1 MGVELEPL
9 VQNPTLAAPSTV
21 PAAALEGP
29 ERPSMGL
36 AQRLAIL
43 TAALALL
50 LVLGATEISVSWSAR
65 SRLEDFRDDAM
76 SLANTLSAL
85 LTDLAPTGDPDSLA
99 AGLED
104 ESLQRL
110 GPARKAWIYLA
121 KGSSLVLVASSDTI
135 LDHPPDDADALAL
148 ARRDMIVRR
157 LGRPR
162 PGWQVATPLGR
173 GHPYGVLDIT
183 VSTRRLEDWSRV
195 ERQRAYLAAVIS
207 ALLVALG
214 VALLTRK
221 WVGRPLAS
229 LGQAM
234 AGAHGGA
241 EGAPPAP
248 EIGPLEFRLLACR
261 YNQLREALAQR
272 ERESQ
277 SRAALLALQER
288 ARGLDRLALVQET
301 AASFAHEIGTPLNTV
316 SGHLQLLRDDLVAA
330 RQPHAVERVRLLLA
344 QVDRVA
350 GIVRAGLDRGRWP
363 QPYVRATDL
372 HELAERML
380 RFLEPSFAEAGVRT
394 ELRVPTGPAARAV
407 CDPAQVEQILLNLFK
422 NAIEALPPGGR
433 VAVATGA
440 MGANTYVEVA
450 DDGPGLD
457 PEAQASLFRPFTTTK
472 GAGGSGLGLAVSRRL
487 ARGLGG
493 DLEHVPSSRG
503 TRWRLTLPNADRA
516 A

>member
-1 MGVELEPL
+1 MSVGIGSLAPHS
-9 VQNPTLAAPSTV
+9 TLPASSDAP
-21 PAAALEGP
+21 AGP

-43 TAALALL
+43 TAVLALL
-50 LVLGATEISVSWSAR
+50 LVLGATEISLSWSAR

-85 LTDLAPTGDPDSLA
+85 LIEVAPSGDPDSLA
-99 AGLED
+99 QGLED
-104 ESLQRL
+104 ESFQRL

-121 KGSSLVLVASSDTI
+121 KGSGLALVASSDT
-135 LDHPPDDADALAL
+135 LLNHPADDADALAL
-148 ARRDMIVRR
+148 TRRTMIVRR
-157 LGRPR
+157 LDAPLT
-162 PGWQVATPLGR
+162 GWHVATPLGR
-173 GHPYGVLDIT
+173 GRPYGVLDIT
-183 VSTRRLEDWSRV
+183 VSTRKLEEWARV
-195 ERQRAYLAAVIS
+195 ERQRAYLAAVVS

-221 WVGRPLAS
+221 WVGRPLAA
-229 LGQAM
+229 LGHAM

-248 EIGPLEFRLLACR
+248 EIGPHEFRMLACR

-272 ERESQ
+272 ERENQ

-288 ARGLDRLALVQET
+288 ARGLDRLALLQET
-301 AASFAHEIGTPLNTV
+301 AVSFAHEIGTPLNTL
-316 SGHLQLLRDDLVAA
+316 SGHLQLLRDDMLAL
-330 RQPHAVERVRLLLA
+330 RQPRAVERVRLLLT

-363 QPYVRATDL
+363 QPYVRSTDL
-372 HELAERML
+372 RELGERVL
-380 RFLEPSFAEAGVRT
+380 RFLEPSFAEASVQA
-394 ELRVPTGPAARAV
+394 ELRPGPAAPAV
-407 CDPAQVEQILLNLFK
+407 CDPAQVEQILLNLLK
-422 NAIEALPPGGR
+422 NAIEALGPGGR
-433 VAVATGA
+433 VAVSTGTRGGQA
-440 MGANTYVEVA
+440 YVEVA

-457 PEAQASLFRPFTTTK
+457 PEAQSNLFRPFATTK

-493 DLEHVPSSRG
+493 DLEHIPSSTG
-503 TRWRLTLPNADRA
+503 TRWRLTLPGAGETA
-516 A
+516 

>member
-1 MGVELEPL
+1 MSVEVEPL
-9 VQNPTLAAPSTV
+9 VQRPALAETPVV
-21 PAAALEGP
+21 PATAPEGP
-29 ERPSMGL
+29 GRPSMGL

-43 TAALALL
+43 TAVLALL
-50 LVLGATEISVSWSAR
+50 LVLGATEISLSWSAR
-65 SRLEDFRDDAM
+65 SRLEDFRDDTM

-99 AGLED
+99 GGLED

-110 GPARKAWIYLA
+110 GPLRKAWVYLA
-121 KGSSLVLVASSDTI
+121 RGDKLVLVASSDTI
-135 LDHPPDDADALAL
+135 LNHPADDADALAL
-148 ARRDMIVRR
+148 ARRTMIVRR
-157 LGRPR
+157 LDRPR
-162 PGWQVATPLGR
+162 VGWQVVTPLGR
-173 GHPYGVLDIT
+173 GRPYGVLDIT
-183 VSTRRLEDWSRV
+183 VSTHRLEIWSRI

-229 LGQAM
+229 LTQAM

-248 EIGPLEFRLLACR
+248 EIGPHEFRLLAGR

-272 ERESQ
+272 ERENQ

-316 SGHLQLLRDDLVAA
+316 SGHLQLLRDDLLAA
-330 RQPHAVERVRLLLA
+330 RQPGAVERVRLLLA

-372 HELAERML
+372 DELAERML
-380 RFLEPSFAEAGVRT
+380 RFLEPSFADAGVHA
-394 ELRVPTGPAARAV
+394 ELTARAGPPPRAV
-407 CDPAQVEQILLNLFK
+407 CDPAQVEQILLNLLK

-433 VAVATGA
+433 VTVATGA
-440 MGANTYVEVA
+440 IGPRSYVEVA

-457 PEAQASLFRPFTTTK
+457 LDAQANLFRPFVTTK
-472 GAGGSGLGLAVSRRL
+472 GGGGSGLGLAVSRRL

-493 DLEHVPSSRG
+493 DLEHVPSSEG
-503 TRWRLTLPNADRA
+503 TRWRLTLPSAERA

>member
-1 MGVELEPL
+1 VSMSVGIGSLAPHS
-9 VQNPTLAAPSTV
+9 TLSASTGAP
-21 PAAALEGP
+21 AGP

-43 TAALALL
+43 TAVLALL
-50 LVLGATEISVSWSAR
+50 LVLGATEISLSWSAR

-85 LTDLAPTGDPDSLA
+85 LIEVAPTGDPDSLA
-99 AGLED
+99 QGLED
-104 ESLQRL
+104 ESFQRL

-121 KGSSLVLVASSDTI
+121 KGSGLALVASSDTV
-135 LDHPPDDADALAL
+135 LNHPADDADALAL
-148 ARRDMIVRR
+148 ARRTMIVRR
-157 LGRPR
+157 LNP
-162 PGWQVATPLGR
+162 PLTGWHVAAPLGR
-173 GHPYGVLDIT
+173 GRPYGVLDIT
-183 VSTRRLEDWSRV
+183 VSTRKLEEWARV

-221 WVGRPLAS
+221 WVGRPLAA

-248 EIGPLEFRLLACR
+248 EIGPHEFRMLACR
-261 YNQLREALAQR
+261 YNELREALAQR
-272 ERESQ
+272 ERENQ

-288 ARGLDRLALVQET
+288 ARGLDRLALLQET
-301 AASFAHEIGTPLNTV
+301 AVSFAHEIGTPLNTLN
-316 SGHLQLLRDDLVAA
+316 GHLQLLRDDMLAL
-330 RQPHAVERVRLLLA
+330 RQPRAVERVRLLLT

-363 QPYVRATDL
+363 QPYVRSTDL
-372 HELAERML
+372 RELGERVL
-380 RFLEPSFAEAGVRT
+380 RFLEPSFADASVRA
-394 ELRVPTGPAARAV
+394 ELQPGPPVPAV
-407 CDPAQVEQILLNLFK
+407 CDPAQVEQILLNLLK
-422 NAIEALPPGGR
+422 NAIEALGPGGR
-433 VAVATGA
+433 VAVS
-440 MGANTYVEVA
+440 MGTRASQAYVEVA

-457 PEAQASLFRPFTTTK
+457 PDAQSNLFRPFATTK
-472 GAGGSGLGLAVSRRL
+472 GSGGSGLGLAVSRRL

-493 DLEHVPSSRG
+493 DLEHVPSSTG
-503 TRWRLTLPNADRA
+503 TRWRLTLPGAGEA